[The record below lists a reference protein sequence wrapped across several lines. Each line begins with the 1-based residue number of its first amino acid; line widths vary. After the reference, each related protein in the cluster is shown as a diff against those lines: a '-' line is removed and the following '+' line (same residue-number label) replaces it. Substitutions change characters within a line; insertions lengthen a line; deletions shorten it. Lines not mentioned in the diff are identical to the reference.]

1 MREPL
6 KMIIKKDMFI
16 IATIM
21 LLLPGLCYANV
32 GLPMI
37 FVVWPSMWYMFI
49 PVVLIEYMVIR
60 HYLKEIRPIK
70 LMGLTISANF
80 ISTLIG
86 IPTTWMI
93 LCVLEF
99 IFGIGLFGADFLTKK
114 IGFPI
119 DYDSSLVQFLLN
131 VMFSAY
137 MGPGGDEG
145 SRIHI
150 AMISLLLP
158 FYYASYWTENLV
170 FQHMISPEKKDDQ
183 ISNAIK
189 KANIVSYLFLFIAV
203 LICNSY
209 YAITNKLLI
218 ALGLI
223 KL

>member
-1 MREPL
+1 
-6 KMIIKKDMFI
+6 MIIKKDMFI
-16 IATIM
+16 IATIL

-70 LMGLTISANF
+70 LMGLTISANLF
-80 ISTLIG
+80 STLIG
-86 IPTTWMI
+86 IPITWMI
-93 LCVLEF
+93 LCAIEF
-99 IFGIGLFGADFLTKK
+99 IFGIGLFGADFVAKK

-119 DYDSSLVQFLLN
+119 DYDSNLVQLLLN
-131 VMFSAY
+131 VVFSAY

-150 AMISLLLP
+150 ALISLLLP
-158 FYYASYWTENLV
+158 FYYASYRFENLV
-170 FQHMISPEKKDDQ
+170 FHDNLSPEKNDDQ

-189 KANIVSYLFLFIAV
+189 KANIVSYLFLFIVV
-203 LICNSY
+203 LICSSY